1 MNSSQLTQALKQ
13 EARRLGFDFA
23 SVTPAV
29 EPTGFLRLN
38 DWVSKGFH
46 GEMDYLETRQQA
58 YQHPRGVLPEV
69 RSIMMLGMSYH
80 TEFESLASTP
90 GKGRV
95 ARYAWGQVDYH
106 DFMHNKLKA
115 LCRFARETNDTIAV
129 RGVVDTAPLLE
140 REFAQLSGMGW
151 HAKNTMLI
159 NRELGSW
166 FLIAAILTDAELEQ
180 DAPMTSDHC
189 GTCTACIEA
198 CPTDAFVEPGTL
210 DATRCIS
217 YLTIEHRSPIP
228 VELRSQMGDWIL
240 GCDICQDVCPWNNKA
255 AVSSHEEF
263 TPVEELRPL
272 ELHDLFRMDDDQFR
286 ARFRKTPLWRP
297 KRRGILRNAAIAL
310 GNQPSQAGLE
320 SLAIGVNDQEPLVR
334 GASAWAVGQ
343 HMQIARDASRKLLLD
358 RQSIELDSI
367 VKQEIEYA
375 LQID

>member
-1 MNSSQLTQALKQ
+1 MNSSQSLKH

-23 SVTPAV
+23 GIVSAI
-29 EPTGFLRLN
+29 EPSGFSRLN
-38 DWVSKGFH
+38 DWLSQGFH
-46 GEMDYLETRQQA
+46 GEMHYLETRRDI
-58 YQHPRGVLPEV
+58 YQHPAGVLPKV

-80 TEFESLASTP
+80 TDSVSLPTEP
-90 GKGRV
+90 GKGRI

-106 DFMHNKLKA
+106 DLIHKKLKA
-115 LCRFARETNDTIAV
+115 LCKFARSTDEDISI

-166 FLIAAILTDAELEQ
+166 FLIAAVLTDADLEP
-180 DAPMTSDHC
+180 DAPMETDHC

-210 DATRCIS
+210 DATKCIS

-240 GCDICQDVCPWNNKA
+240 GCDVCQDVCPWNNKA
-255 AVSSHEEF
+255 NMTTNKEF
-263 TPVEELRPL
+263 EPVNELKPL
-272 ELHDLFRMDDDQFR
+272 DLHQLFRMDDDQFR

-310 GNQPSQAGLE
+310 GNQPSAEGLK
-320 SLAIGVNDQEPLVR
+320 SLSIGINDPEPLVR
-334 GASAWAVGQ
+334 GASAWAIGKHIGSFGGSDILAQ
-343 HMQIARDASRKLLLD
+343 RKNVETEVD
-358 RQSIELDSI
+358 VQS
-367 VKQEIEYA
+367 EIDVAIKESK
-375 LQID
+375 